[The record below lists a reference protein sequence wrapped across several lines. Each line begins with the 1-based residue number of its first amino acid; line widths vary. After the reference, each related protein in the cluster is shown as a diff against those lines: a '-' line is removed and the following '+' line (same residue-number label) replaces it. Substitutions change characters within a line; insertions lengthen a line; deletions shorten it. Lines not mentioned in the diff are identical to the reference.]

1 MLMLDIDGQVEQ
13 ILVCVDYV
21 LDEGQLGLWV
31 RWLGQLGEF
40 VGELG
45 YLWQCDWVCLD
56 QGGDYGLEE
65 GEGVRGRQ
73 SEEFG
78 EMDE

>member
-45 YLWQCDWVCLD
+45 YLWQCD
-56 QGGDYGLEE
+56 
-65 GEGVRGRQ
+65 
-73 SEEFG
+73 
-78 EMDE
+78 